1 MVKSL
6 PGTQKITVGLV
17 LTLFVLLAL
26 SISGF
31 SIATR
36 QEGQVYQRLPLNQEL
51 VDVIVNGDFELPWEE
66 DSEGVAPHWEP
77 YANGQAWAGW
87 YEEIWPEAV
96 HTGERAQ
103 LMEIF
108 EVEANVQGR
117 VIAIHQTVDVAPNS
131 TYDLEFFAIMRTEA
145 PPHDR
150 NRDDFEMHWGVDYSG
165 EGDYDNV
172 EEWILIPLEEQF
184 RLGSTGEYPD
194 DVPLFYEQVTGTIET
209 GESESITLFIR
220 GLKKW
225 SIPPEVNFDVDDV
238 SLVGPSPDA
247 EMIITAEETDDT
259 EGEEMM
265 PTTGMILPE
274 NVSAGTVVLG
284 GLVVVV
290 LGVGA
295 AAGLL
300 LTRKE
305 T

>member
-1 MVKSL
+1 MVESFA
-6 PGTQKITVGLV
+6 GTRKIAIRLV
-17 LTLFVLLAL
+17 LVLFVLVAL
-26 SISGF
+26 GISGF
-31 SIATR
+31 SIAMI
-36 QEGQVYQRLPLNQEL
+36 EDGQIDQSLPQQQEL

-66 DSEGVAPHWEP
+66 EDDGVAPHWEG
-77 YANGQAWAGW
+77 YANGQAWQAW
-87 YEEIWPEAV
+87 YEETWPEAV
-96 HTGERAQ
+96 HTGEQAQ

-131 TYDLEFFAIMRTEA
+131 TYDLEFYALMRTQA

-150 NRDDFEMHWGVDYSG
+150 NNDDFEMHWGVDYSG

-172 EEWILIPLEEQF
+172 EEWIWIPLEEQF

-209 GESESITLFIR
+209 GDSESLTLFIR

-247 EMIITAEETDDT
+247 VPVTPEPDET

-265 PTTGMILPE
+265 PATGRILPD
-274 NVSAGTVVLG
+274 NVSAGAVILG

-295 AAGLL
+295 AASVLL
-300 LTRKE
+300 NRKE